1 MAWYSTGARTV
12 WFFDLDNTLHD
23 AGSAVFPRMN
33 TAMTDYIHEHLGL
46 PREQADALRVQ
57 YWRHYGSTL
66 LGLMR
71 HHRVKPAHFL
81 HETHRLP
88 DLEERV
94 RGHTHDLQRLRRL
107 PGVRVLLTNAPRRY
121 ALRVLRALRIEDC
134 FDALIPIEDMTLF
147 GHLRPKPDGRL
158 FRHLP
163 VRMKVSPRR
172 CVLVEDTLEH
182 QKAARAAGWRTVWMQ
197 RWMKAGL
204 PPTGP
209 VRRGLHRRPVY
220 VDRRLRSL
228 GAL

>member
-1 MAWYSTGARTV
+1 MAWHATGGRTV

-33 TAMTDYIHEHLGL
+33 AAMTDYIRDHLGFAHE
-46 PREQADALRVQ
+46 RADALRVQ

-71 HHRVKPAHFL
+71 HHQVKAAHFL
-81 HETHRLP
+81 HETHRFP
-88 DLEERV
+88 DLEQRV
-94 RGHTHDLQRLRRL
+94 RGHAQDIHRLRRL
-107 PGVRVLLTNAPRRY
+107 PGIRVLLTNAPRHY
-121 ALRVLRALRIEDC
+121 AQRVLRALRIEDC
-134 FDALIPIEDMTLF
+134 FDAVIPIEDMTMF
-147 GHLRPKPDGRL
+147 GRLRPKPDGRL

-163 VRMKVSPRR
+163 VRLKVSPRR

-182 QKAARAAGWRTVWMQ
+182 QKAAHAAGWRTVWMQ

-204 PPTGP
+204 PANSAA
-209 VRRGLHRRPVY
+209 RYGLHRRPAY
-220 VDRRLRSL
+220 VDRRLRTL